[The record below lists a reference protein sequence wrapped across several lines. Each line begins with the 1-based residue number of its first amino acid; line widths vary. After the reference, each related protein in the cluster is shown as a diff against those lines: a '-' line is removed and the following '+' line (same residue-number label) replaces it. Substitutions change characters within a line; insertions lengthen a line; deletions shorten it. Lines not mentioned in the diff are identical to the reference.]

1 MSDAFSQLVT
11 IMRRLRDPAG
21 GCPWDLEQTFE
32 TIAPYTLEEAYE
44 VADAIANG
52 DRTALREELGDLL
65 LQVVFH
71 AQMAA
76 DEGSF
81 GIDDVIGAINAKMT
95 RRHPHVFGD
104 VAIATAEAQTES
116 WEKIKAQ
123 ERADKANGHASV
135 LADVPLALPA
145 LVRAEKLARRAARVG
160 FDWPEVDG
168 VLAKIRE
175 ELVEVEQALE
185 SGDTDHIAEEV
196 GDVLFAVANL
206 ARKVGVDAEAALS
219 AANRKFTHRF
229 QAMEAHAGSAFPA
242 LTLAE
247 KEALWQAVKRTL
259 AAGA

>member
-1 MSDAFSQLVT
+1 MSVAFAELVT
-11 IMRRLRDPAG
+11 IMRRLRDPQS

-44 VADAIANG
+44 VAEAIANG
-52 DRTALREELGDLL
+52 DRAGLREELGDLL

-81 GIDDVIGAINAKMT
+81 GIDDVIGAINAKMI

-104 VAIATAEAQTES
+104 AEIASADAQTDN
-116 WEKIKAQ
+116 WETIKAQ
-123 ERADKANGHASV
+123 ERAAKADGVPSV

-160 FDWPEVDG
+160 FDWPDAGG

-175 ELVEVEQALE
+175 ELAEVEQAIAE
-185 SGDTDHIAEEV
+185 GDAGHIAEEV

-206 ARKVGVDAEAALS
+206 ARKLGVDAEAALS

-229 QAMEAHAGSAFPA
+229 QAMEAQAGDAFPA
-242 LTLAE
+242 LSLAE
-247 KEALWQAVKRTL
+247 KEALWQAVKREE
-259 AAGA
+259 